1 MSRGKETGVLRPIGI
16 ALVVVLCF
24 GVATVASGRSSDA
37 ATGPATIGISSK
49 QSTYVRIDGGPA
61 RGSTG
66 DTEIVRLA
74 LYNRRITNRSI
85 GHAEL
90 VCTYTVGASRLCQGT
105 YFLPKG
111 KLVVSGSIL
120 FRQLYELAVVG
131 GTGLYD
137 NARGTL
143 TATRTSKR
151 PYREFLLFRLAG

>member
-1 MSRGKETGVLRPIGI
+1 MGKETGMQRPIGI

-24 GVATVASGRSSDA
+24 GVATVASGRGSGTT
-37 ATGPATIGISSK
+37 TGPATIGISSK
-49 QSTYVRIDGGPA
+49 QSTYLRIDGGVRRRTA
-61 RGSTG
+61 G

-74 LYNRRITNRSI
+74 LYNRRITNRAI

-90 VCTYTVGASRLCQGT
+90 VCTYTVGSSRLCQGT

-120 FRQLYELAVVG
+120 FRQLFQLAVVG

-151 PYREFLLFRLAG
+151 PYREFLLFRLTG

>member
-1 MSRGKETGVLRPIGI
+1 MSTGKEIGVLRPIGI
-16 ALVVVLCF
+16 ALVAVVCF
-24 GVATVASGRSSDA
+24 GAGTVASGSGSHA

-49 QSTYVRIDGGPA
+49 QTRYLRIDAGV
-61 RGSTG
+61 RRSTTG
-66 DTEIVRLA
+66 DQEIIRLA
-74 LYNRRITNRSI
+74 LYNRRVTTKPI

-90 VCTYTVGASRLCQGT
+90 VCTYTMGLSRLCQGT

-120 FRQLYELAVVG
+120 FRQVFELAVVG

-143 TATRTSKR
+143 TSTRTSKK